1 MLLNILNHFTSRR
14 IICSLSAAATS
25 RAQPNNSHL
34 KYYYGSSTFV
44 RVLVREQ
51 TNQTTQGG
59 QRRETAREK
68 FREEDRKAGLKE
80 RMKITQLLIVKR
92 KANRVENFTCS
103 TKILAWSAQPSKRTW
118 LATSSTFQRMIFWRS
133 LDTAA
138 WLLWFMEVLSSLRNA
153 DGNPLPSGHG
163 KEKGETCWMPLSS
176 TRKEQYERKNEA
188 LYYFKRVKVVIHY
201 SLVCQGYLLFEI
213 SLRFGIEASV
223 FLSPHKKKTEWFGV
237 EVSMFLPLPR
247 PSPPPPSKKS
257 MNEKKITSKPAAIQF
272 FLLDSGSAEKVQFPH
287 KHLLSLF
294 LPGSV

>member
-1 MLLNILNHFTSRR
+1 
-14 IICSLSAAATS
+14 
-25 RAQPNNSHL
+25 
-34 KYYYGSSTFV
+34 
-44 RVLVREQ
+44 
-51 TNQTTQGG
+51 
-59 QRRETAREK
+59 
-68 FREEDRKAGLKE
+68 
-80 RMKITQLLIVKR
+80 
-92 KANRVENFTCS
+92 
-103 TKILAWSAQPSKRTW
+103 
-118 LATSSTFQRMIFWRS
+118 
-133 LDTAA
+133 
-138 WLLWFMEVLSSLRNA
+138 
-153 DGNPLPSGHG
+153 
-163 KEKGETCWMPLSS
+163 MPLSS